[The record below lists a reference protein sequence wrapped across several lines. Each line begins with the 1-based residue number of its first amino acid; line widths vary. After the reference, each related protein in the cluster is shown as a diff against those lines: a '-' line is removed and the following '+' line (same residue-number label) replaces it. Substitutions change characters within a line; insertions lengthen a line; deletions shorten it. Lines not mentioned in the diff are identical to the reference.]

1 MKVENKDIII
11 TDPCYLGK
19 NIKKSMFT
27 DYIWRDN
34 LYGDWG
40 CTTYVIEKSSVNKDP
55 SDMKREDIKGAIGNF
70 CADAGLVG
78 VFLLDEVLKVNPE
91 FDYHI
96 NKPHTTTLIKN
107 FAGEIKDIEDD
118 GSLHIK
124 GVGNINFI
132 TFQTSL

>member
-1 MKVENKDIII
+1 M
-11 TDPCYLGK
+11 
-19 NIKKSMFT
+19 
-27 DYIWRDN
+27 
-34 LYGDWG
+34 G

-55 SDMKREDIKGAIGNF
+55 SDMKKEDIKGAIGNF